1 MKVTKNQKIDTAVVS
16 CFMLCGLSAGV
27 IYSNWQKQM
36 LTSSTVLYININ
48 NNLGD
53 GTEKFYARSQ
63 SKDMTDSLN
72 ALFTSAEFIGLVSSK
87 GINVPPKYT
96 VKKIS
101 PQLIRLSS
109 TGTDQAKITADLD
122 SFTNA
127 SLEEVVKIDKELDP
141 NTIRKVNDHPTMVLN
156 IGKVLVNIFAGLL
169 GGAVV
174 AGVVLTMKNF
184 R

>member
-1 MKVTKNQKIDTAVVS
+1 MKVTKSQKVDIAVVLFFLLS
-16 CFMLCGLSAGV
+16 GLVAGV

-48 NNLGD
+48 NNSED

-72 ALFTSAEFIGLVSSK
+72 ALFTSSEFISLVSSK
-87 GINVPPKYT
+87 GIDIPPKYA
-96 VKKIS
+96 VKKLS

-109 TGTDQAKITADLD
+109 TGADQAKITTDLD
-122 SFTNA
+122 SFTTS
-127 SLEEVVKIDKELDP
+127 SLEEVVKIDKEMDP
-141 NTIRKVNDHPTMVLN
+141 NTIRKVNDHPTLSSSTGR
-156 IGKVLVNIFAGLL
+156 ILVNIFTGLL
-169 GGAVV
+169 GGVVV
-174 AGVVLTMKNF
+174 AGVVLTIKNS